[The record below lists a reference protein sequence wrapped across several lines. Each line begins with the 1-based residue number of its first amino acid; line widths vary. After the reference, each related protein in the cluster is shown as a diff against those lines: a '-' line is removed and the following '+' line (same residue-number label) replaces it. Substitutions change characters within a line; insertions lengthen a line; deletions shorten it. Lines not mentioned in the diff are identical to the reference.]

1 MPIEDEVLLKYIDDD
16 FTKSIKSKSY
26 KSYYQFLI
34 NYIDF
39 FKDANEY
46 ILNNNHKLIDQLLSD
61 ENNKKELEILINY
74 KRFNESLRIYEV
86 LEDNYKANIEKATK
100 EIYENTNNK
109 EEYDKAQ
116 LELLKTASI
125 KTIMS
130 YFTSIY
136 KSIEELG
143 WLSLDSYDCILY
155 INGLERLDELINKEI
170 NTINRKNDDT

>member
-1 MPIEDEVLLKYIDDD
+1 MRDYPR
-16 FTKSIKSKSY
+16 
-26 KSYYQFLI
+26 Q
-34 NYIDF
+34 
-39 FKDANEY
+39 
-46 ILNNNHKLIDQLLSD
+46 
-61 ENNKKELEILINY
+61 LEILINY

-143 WLSLDSYDCILY
+143 WISLDSYDCILY
-155 INGLERLDELINKEI
+155 INSLTRLDEIMNQEI
-170 NTINRKNDDT
+170 NSINSKND

>member
-1 MPIEDEVLLKYIDDD
+1 MEDETLLKYIDED

-39 FKDANEY
+39 FTDANEY
-46 ILNNNHKLIDQLLSD
+46 MLNNNHKLIDQILTD
-61 ENNKKELEILINY
+61 ENNEKEMEILINY

-100 EIYENTNNK
+100 KLYKNTNNK
-109 EEYDKAQ
+109 EEFNNGQ

-155 INGLERLDELINKEI
+155 INGLRRLDELINKEI
-170 NTINRKNDDT
+170 NSINSKNN